1 MNISVIQP
9 FAVSLLLG
17 ALMGFERSVSTHRD
31 EESSSDIIG
40 GIRTYSLISL
50 FGCISM
56 FIDRSYRPG
65 FILVAM
71 AAVAILALAVYAIT
85 FYKFN
90 ERGLTTEVSILVCFT
105 TGVLVAQGLF
115 ILSAAITVIV
125 VLVLY
130 LKRYMES
137 FSGSITPDDMLA
149 IIKFAIVSLVVLPL
163 FDPSVQL
170 VLGSITG
177 KQAIFKK
184 YPGLESLVLFNPHNV
199 WLMVVLISGIG
210 FSGYVLIKVLGSRK
224 GMGLTGL
231 LGGLVSSTATTL
243 TFAKRSLAD
252 NRLSLSCSL
261 AVLLACSTMF
271 PRILVEVAVINSS
284 LLPGLAVT
292 LGAMAAAG
300 FVSCLVIWNITGK
313 EESDDIPLANPFSIM
328 PAVKFGLLYAAIVL
342 ITRFISITA
351 GDNGVYVVSVLS
363 GMTDVDAITLTMSN
377 LSKSSPDKMHQATV
391 AITLAAFSNTIL
403 KFIMAFAIGSR
414 KFKVGVA
421 AGFGVI
427 LCAGIASLM
436 LV

>member
-1 MNISVIQP
+1 MNISIIQP
-9 FAVSLLLG
+9 FIISLLLG
-17 ALMGFERSVSTHRD
+17 ALMGFERSVTTARSED
-31 EESSSDIIG
+31 PDGDIIG

-56 FIDRSYRPG
+56 FIDRNYRPG
-65 FILVAM
+65 FLLVSM
-71 AAVAILALAVYAIT
+71 AAVVLLALAVYAIS

-90 ERGLTTEVSILVCFT
+90 ERGLTTEVSILICYTV
-105 TGVLVAQGLF
+105 GVLVSQGMF
-115 ILSAAITVIV
+115 ILSASITVIV

-130 LKRYMES
+130 LKRYMETL
-137 FSGSITPDDMLA
+137 SGRITPEDMLA
-149 IIKFAIVSLVVLPL
+149 VIKFAIVSLVILPL
-163 FDPSVQL
+163 FNPSVEV
-170 VLGSITG
+170 VLGSVAG
-177 KQAIFKK
+177 GLKVYKM
-184 YPGLESLVLFNPHNV
+184 YPGLESLVLFNPRNV

-210 FSGYVLIKVLGSRK
+210 FTGYVLIKILGSRK
-224 GMGLTGL
+224 GIGLTGL

-243 TFAKRSLAD
+243 TFAKRSLTE
-252 NRLSLSCSL
+252 NRLALSCSL

-271 PRILVEVAVINSS
+271 PRVLVEVAIINSS

-292 LGAMAAAG
+292 LGTMAAAG
-300 FVSCLVIWNITGK
+300 FVLCFIIWRITGK
-313 EESDDIPLANPFSIM
+313 EKTEDVPLANPFSIM

-351 GDNGVYVVSVLS
+351 GDSGVYIVSVLS

-377 LSKSSPDKMHQATV
+377 LSKNSPERMHQATV

-414 KFKVGVA
+414 NFRKGIA

-427 LCAGIASLM
+427 LCSGIAALFF
-436 LV
+436 V